1 MAIRIKDGLHYDA
14 ATDQKKQFIRIN
26 PDILGRAESIEAND
40 DRTIPVIFSS
50 DAEVEMWYGTE
61 ILEHGQENVDL
72 SYLNSRKSPVMID
85 HWWSSD
91 RQIGVIEDARVEDGM
106 GYATLRFSKSV
117 KANEYYQDILDGIR
131 SCLSVGYDVQE
142 WRVENADTDDP
153 LYVATKW
160 TPREISVVTF
170 PADDAAEVIRGHR
183 SDFIFNLSKEEQT
196 QMRGKR
202 NKNQESPPERSEAQE
217 ETQEEA
223 GERGGDPNGEPTGD
237 QSRSEPTGG
246 DSGGNGSP
254 VGSVGAGD
262 GDLTSDARSIIQL
275 CEQLE
280 QLEVERGVQA
290 IRDGVRFVDFQ
301 AQVISELANVQ
312 VGEGGEVEV
321 DESARFT
328 GTDVDPKDLEKFRVL
343 NLISGHFDPDGTI
356 GGFER
361 EICDEEKT
369 RLNAAG
375 VAAKGYCIPGS
386 VLGSRAEWKA
396 RHRRQRELEA
406 RALVYST
413 DAQGGHLVDEELL
426 IENFIEILYANHPVS
441 GAANWITDVMGTIAI
456 PKQNGRVVANWTTE
470 TGAAQE
476 STPTFELIQMSPK
489 ELRGMVTWSRTF
501 SLLTTIDAEN
511 YARGQ
516 LMKQIGEQ
524 ADELLLY
531 GTGASNQ
538 ISGITQIPAIKNS
551 PFSQR
556 DLYSKDNGITF
567 NDCLTA
573 ISKVGNANAMGSM
586 AQWILSWNF
595 WKQAKGTEQ
604 LPHGDLA
611 ICDDM
616 DMIAGFSAEATSQ
629 CRDVEG
635 ADTDSD
641 QAFFGNWEHLLVP
654 QWGGIEIGID
664 PNSRL
669 HTGVIRAV
677 AFMRIDTGI
686 AHDEAFIQ
694 LKRTV

>member
-14 ATDQKKQFIRIN
+14 ARDKEKRFVRVNQHI
-26 PDILGRAESIEAND
+26 DILGRVESIEQND
-40 DRTIPVIFSS
+40 DRTVPVIFSS

-61 ILEHGQENVDL
+61 ILLHGEENVDL
-72 SYLNSRKSPVMID
+72 SYLNSRKSPVMVD

-117 KANEYYQDILDGIR
+117 KGDEYYQDILDGIR
-131 SCLSVGYDVQE
+131 SCLSVGYDVKE
-142 WRVENADTDDP
+142 WRVENADTDNP

-160 TPREISVVTF
+160 VPREISVVTF
-170 PADDAAEVIRGHR
+170 PADDAAEVIRSHR
-183 SDFIFNLSKEEQT
+183 NDFIFNLSKEEQT

-217 ETQEEA
+217 EV

-237 QSRSEPTGG
+237 N
-246 DSGGNGSP
+246 SGGNGSP
-254 VGSVGAGD
+254 VQVGPGD
-262 GDLTSDARSIIQL
+262 GDLTREARNIMALCDQL
-275 CEQLE
+275 
-280 QLEVERGVQA
+280 RSSWTRNAGAQA
-290 IRDGVRFVDFQ
+290 IRDGKTFEEFQ
-301 AQVISELANVQ
+301 GEVIAELSSARI
-312 VGEGGEVEV
+312 GEDGEVEV

-456 PKQNGRVVANWTTE
+456 PKQDGRVVANWTTE
-470 TGAAQE
+470 IGAAPEQ
-476 STPTFELIQMSPK
+476 TPTFELIQMSPK

-511 YARGQ
+511 YARNQ
-516 LMKQIGEQ
+516 LMKQIGSRRMNCYCT
-524 ADELLLY
+524 APGRRIRYRVSRRSLKSRNLPDR
-531 GTGASNQ
+531 N
-538 ISGITQIPAIKNS
+538 SG
-551 PFSQR
+551 
-556 DLYSKDNGITF
+556 
-567 NDCLTA
+567 
-573 ISKVGNANAMGSM
+573 
-586 AQWILSWNF
+586 
-595 WKQAKGTEQ
+595 
-604 LPHGDLA
+604 
-611 ICDDM
+611 
-616 DMIAGFSAEATSQ
+616 
-629 CRDVEG
+629 
-635 ADTDSD
+635 
-641 QAFFGNWEHLLVP
+641 
-654 QWGGIEIGID
+654 
-664 PNSRL
+664 
-669 HTGVIRAV
+669 
-677 AFMRIDTGI
+677 
-686 AHDEAFIQ
+686 
-694 LKRTV
+694 